1 MAATKS
7 GVAAAAA
14 YQNLGAR
21 CMDKSTLINGANQE
35 LLDALERPLREGR
48 LSVSDDL
55 SPFMLALEASFPVQ
69 SYRIDWSTSLRHVV
83 RDVPPEPDGRR
94 THAFSARA
102 FAEFMADLV
111 AERGLSG
118 IVVAVGDGVGDLAV
132 YGDVSNVVAHLSDI
146 ASFPQHTYLFP
157 YPTAIWCAG
166 LMMEGY
172 VEFGYSSVTGFA
184 ASERDTSNRAI

>member
-1 MAATKS
+1 MD
-7 GVAAAAA
+7 
-14 YQNLGAR
+14 LGGGKV
-21 CMDKSTLINGANQE
+21 DKFKMTNGENQD

-55 SPFMLALEASFPVQ
+55 SPFMLALEASFPVR

-83 RDVPPEPDGRR
+83 WDVPPEPDGRR
-94 THAFSARA
+94 TQAFEAST
-102 FAEFMADLV
+102 FATLMAGLV

-118 IVVAVGDGVGDLAV
+118 TVVALGDGFVDLAV
-132 YGDVSNVVAHLSDI
+132 IGDVADVVAHLSDI
-146 ASFPQHTYLFP
+146 ANFPQHTYLFP

-172 VEFGYSSVTGFA
+172 IEFGYSSVTGFA
-184 ASERDTSNRAI
+184 AHERDITNHEN